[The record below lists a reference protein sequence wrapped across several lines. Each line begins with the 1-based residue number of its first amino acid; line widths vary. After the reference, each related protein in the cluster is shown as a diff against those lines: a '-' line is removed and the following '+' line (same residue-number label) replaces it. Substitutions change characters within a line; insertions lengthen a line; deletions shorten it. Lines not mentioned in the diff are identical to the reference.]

1 MGLRYSRRMTTI
13 LHAEG
18 AAAWDIQPGVLAL
31 IAAQVRP
38 GMTTLETGAGQSTLA
53 FVRAGARHHAVTP
66 SQDEAARIRAA
77 LSSEGLSDAGL
88 TFHHGYSQDVLPRL
102 EAGPLDVALID
113 GGHGFPI
120 PALDLAYIAPRLK
133 PGGWLMIDDVDLWT
147 GAMLVDFLKAEPAF
161 TLEAIERGRTAMFRC
176 RAPFALR
183 EWTNQPAVVAKSRFS
198 QWRRKAANGLALALS
213 GRFGALAGKL
223 AHERDLK
230 AAAKAD
236 Y

>member
-1 MGLRYSRRMTTI
+1 MNAI
-13 LHAEG
+13 LHADG
-18 AAAWDIQPGVLAL
+18 AAAWDIQPGVIAL
-31 IAAQVRP
+31 IEAQVRP
-38 GMTTLETGAGQSTLA
+38 GMTTLETGAGQSTIA
-53 FVRAGARHHAVTP
+53 FVRAGAQHHAVTP

-77 LSSEGLSDAGL
+77 CAQAGVATDRL
-88 TFHHGYSQDVLPRL
+88 QFHQGYSQDVLPVL
-102 EAGPLDVALID
+102 DCGPLDMALID

-161 TLEAIERGRTAMFRC
+161 TMEAIHRGRTAVFRC

-198 QWRRKAANGLALALS
+198 QWRRKAANGLSLLLS
-213 GRFGALAGKL
+213 GKFSALAGKV
-223 AHERDLK
+223 AHERQLA
-230 AAAKAD
+230 AAAKSD